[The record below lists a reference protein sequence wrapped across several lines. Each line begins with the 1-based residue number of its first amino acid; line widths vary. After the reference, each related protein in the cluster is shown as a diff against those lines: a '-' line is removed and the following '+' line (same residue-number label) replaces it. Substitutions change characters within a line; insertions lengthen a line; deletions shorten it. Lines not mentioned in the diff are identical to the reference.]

1 MYSLLTTV
9 MKLQLEG
16 GCQTLS
22 SVSSSSCGR
31 GRGLGNVIL
40 CFPQWQT
47 PLTKLI
53 EENEA
58 AQVRTED
65 GQGVYTHSQNGS
77 VPALDEAG
85 DV

>member
-1 MYSLLTTV
+1 V
-9 MKLQLEG
+9 IKLQPEG

-22 SVSSSSCGR
+22 SVLSSSSGR
-31 GRGLGNVIL
+31 GRELGNVIL
-40 CFPQWQT
+40 RFPQWQT
-47 PLTKLI
+47 PSPKLI
-53 EENEA
+53 KENETA
-58 AQVRTED
+58 EVRTED